1 MSEYKWQLRAS
12 PSVLGGHGQVFNWT
26 ETWDHNVG
34 EIATNEEYDSC
45 SDPGIVLGP
54 GIRTILNSTSSRFFI
69 CTVGDHREQGQ
80 KVSITVGSPT
90 TTSCLLAPPPPSSHA
105 SSLTT
110 TTLRTFVGLISIFI
124 SYFISSVGDNYER
137 GQKITLTVGF
147 PYSLLLPLHRHH
159 QPPVLP
165 L

>member
-1 MSEYKWQLRAS
+1 MELVKLDDFFPFSFKVHQNHQAMQGYIQLVQS
-12 PSVLGGHGQVFNWT
+12 FQVFNWT

-54 GIRTILNSTSSRFFI
+54 GVRTILNSTSSRFFI

-90 TTSCLLAPPPPSSHA
+90 TTSFLLAPPPPSSHA

-110 TTLRTFVGLISIFI
+110 TTLRTFVGLIS
-124 SYFISSVGDNYER
+124 
-137 GQKITLTVGF
+137 TLVAVF
-147 PYSLLLPLHRHH
+147 SF
-159 QPPVLP
+159 VA
-165 L
+165 

>member
-1 MSEYKWQLRAS
+1 MELVKL
-12 PSVLGGHGQVFNWT
+12 VFNWT

-45 SDPGIVLGP
+45 SSDPGIVLGP
-54 GIRTILNSTSSRFFI
+54 GVRTVLNSTSSRFFI

-90 TTSCLLAPPPPSSHA
+90 TTSSLLAPPPPSSHA

-110 TTLRTFVGLISIFI
+110 TTLRTFVGLIPTLVAVI
-124 SYFISSVGDNYER
+124 SFVA
-137 GQKITLTVGF
+137 
-147 PYSLLLPLHRHH
+147 
-159 QPPVLP
+159 
-165 L
+165 